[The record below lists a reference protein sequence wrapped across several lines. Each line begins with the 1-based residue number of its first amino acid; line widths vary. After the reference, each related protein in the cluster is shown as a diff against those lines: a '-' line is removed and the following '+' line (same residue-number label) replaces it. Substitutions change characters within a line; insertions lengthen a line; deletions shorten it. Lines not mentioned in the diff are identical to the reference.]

1 MKSLLSF
8 TIILCSCIINTNGS
22 LDNTFGNN
30 GIVIT
35 DLFPNDYI
43 HTIINDIVIQPDD
56 KIVAVG
62 EITIDGIDRFWVARY
77 LPDGSLDNNF
87 GASNQGTFAF
97 FIGPNGDY
105 QAKAVALQSDGKIV
119 VAGVIPSISL
129 PGTNNFSLIRINSDG
144 VLLDYTFGNG
154 NGYASTNFGQS
165 FNATD
170 VAIQDDG
177 KIVIAGYATSESTGL
192 DFAIVRYNGDG
203 TLDNTFSD
211 DGRQTTDF
219 STFDDVANAMVL
231 QPDGKIILGG
241 TFNSGARYNHAMVRY
256 NSDGSIDADSFGWG
270 GYVID
275 PLGDVESQINS
286 LLLQPDGKIIAAGV
300 LRWAATYFRS
310 AVTRYHSNG
319 SNDDTFGDNHVAE
332 FTFVAGE
339 GSIVSDIVM
348 QSDNKIVAACI
359 AFNGADRDFAVAR
372 LLTGLET
379 SSQEVTYE
387 ENIST
392 YPNPTSGII
401 YITPEFKRSLQLV
414 LYTTEGQLVSSWKDY
429 QDFEKP
435 ISVESLPSGVYFLKI
450 YDKEGMVALK
460 KVIKE

>member
-129 PGTNNFSLIRINSDG
+129 HGTNNCSLIRINSDG

-192 DFAIVRYNGDG
+192 DFAIVRYNG
-203 TLDNTFSD
+203 
-211 DGRQTTDF
+211 
-219 STFDDVANAMVL
+219 
-231 QPDGKIILGG
+231 
-241 TFNSGARYNHAMVRY
+241 
-256 NSDGSIDADSFGWG
+256 
-270 GYVID
+270 
-275 PLGDVESQINS
+275 
-286 LLLQPDGKIIAAGV
+286 
-300 LRWAATYFRS
+300 
-310 AVTRYHSNG
+310 
-319 SNDDTFGDNHVAE
+319 
-332 FTFVAGE
+332 E
-339 GSIVSDIVM
+339 G
-348 QSDNKIVAACI
+348 
-359 AFNGADRDFAVAR
+359 
-372 LLTGLET
+372 L
-379 SSQEVTYE
+379 
-387 ENIST
+387 
-392 YPNPTSGII
+392 
-401 YITPEFKRSLQLV
+401 
-414 LYTTEGQLVSSWKDY
+414 
-429 QDFEKP
+429 
-435 ISVESLPSGVYFLKI
+435 
-450 YDKEGMVALK
+450 VALK